1 MAGTHR
7 TSKALMIA
15 LYEFGRLL
23 ELCLLTSGKVLKSP
37 GVEFWSIC
45 TYSLWE
51 RVKATIPFCRQ
62 IWQILRGWYW
72 SNSEIW
78 LCKLLACSC
87 CDLHW
92 HIGCVNASEHMQGWI
107 RTTIE
112 VPCFCLGQGC
122 QRLAEQW
129 CVKNITNC
137 MGMGHVYSTASPAE
151 NAGSVQSTQAG
162 LWNVCGS

>member
-1 MAGTHR
+1 MLNFGVFARIHCGSELKQPFLFVDRFCVAGIGR
-7 TSKALMIA
+7 IQRFGFANSLLVVVATST
-15 LYEFGRLL
+15 GR
-23 ELCLLTSGKVLKSP
+23 
-37 GVEFWSIC
+37 
-45 TYSLWE
+45 
-51 RVKATIPFCRQ
+51 
-62 IWQILRGWYW
+62 
-72 SNSEIW
+72 
-78 LCKLLACSC
+78 
-87 CDLHW
+87 
-92 HIGCVNASEHMQGWI
+92 CVNASEHMQGWI

-162 LWNVCGS
+162 L